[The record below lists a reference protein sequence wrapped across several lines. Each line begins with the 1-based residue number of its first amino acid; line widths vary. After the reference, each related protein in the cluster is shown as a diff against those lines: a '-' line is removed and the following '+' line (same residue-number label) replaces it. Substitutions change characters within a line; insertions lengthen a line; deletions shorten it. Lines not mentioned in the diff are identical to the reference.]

1 MHHDDIHF
9 WHLSPVMY
17 KAKIEL
23 NYGYRRLYKFAYV
36 RTLFK
41 MRELFVKIT
50 KGKISLSV

>member
-1 MHHDDIHF
+1 MMISILK

-17 KAKIEL
+17 KVKIEL
-23 NYGYRRLYKFAYV
+23 NYGYRRLYKFVYV

-41 MRELFVKIT
+41 MRELFVQIT